1 MLAQIAD
8 IWVAEIWGFSGEY
21 HEISK
26 KLSSWCKRCYQG
38 NLPCFSPHKIE
49 VNAKGY
55 HKRFF
60 LLIALEGVVQFVESK
75 TTICKIVESNCKI
88 ATPYNNWIDSKWG
101 VLSYKKRNSNSH
113 RLYFTICQLKTLPFC
128 HGFHTRLEIYF
139 LPNCRTKD
147 FKKRQTRKIFHT
159 NLTCRNNP

>member
-8 IWVAEIWGFSGEY
+8 IWVAEIWEFSGEY

-38 NLPCFSPHKIE
+38 NLPCFSPHKIK

-60 LLIALEGVVQFVESK
+60 LLTALEGVVQFVESK

-113 RLYFTICQLKTLPFC
+113 RLYFTICLLKTLPFC
-128 HGFHTRLEIYF
+128 HGFHTRLQIFFYTIVE
-139 LPNCRTKD
+139 
-147 FKKRQTRKIFHT
+147 QKIS
-159 NLTCRNNP
+159 RNGKQGKFFIQI